1 MILNKE
7 KENRLIKMINT
18 ILEIGLKI
26 KNMVME
32 LWNGKIHN
40 TKVNFLIIYQ
50 MD

>member
-1 MILNKE
+1 MKEIFIMILNKE

-32 LWNGKIHN
+32 L
-40 TKVNFLIIYQ
+40 
-50 MD
+50 